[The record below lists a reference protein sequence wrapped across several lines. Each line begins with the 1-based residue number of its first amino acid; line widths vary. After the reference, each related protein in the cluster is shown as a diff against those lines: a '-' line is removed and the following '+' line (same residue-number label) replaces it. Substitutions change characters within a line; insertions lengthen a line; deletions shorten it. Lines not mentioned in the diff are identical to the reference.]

1 MARFLAWIGDL
12 RQARRVFLIGLVI
25 GAVLFYFRWA
35 EVTRIR
41 EVQRNG
47 IEAIA
52 TVEGATRT
60 TRGSSESFTLKLKW
74 RDARGVIQSDDGVV
88 ISNAFARE
96 IARSG
101 EIIRSTVRIKYLPDS
116 MAIWWSLRSSVP
128 VVLEDVAH
136 PQWEGEQWSK
146 DLLGWL
152 GAGAAGVGALGFG
165 VTFLLGRRR
174 REGGT
179 AA

>member
-1 MARFLAWIGDL
+1 MVRFLARIGDL
-12 RQARRVFLIGLVI
+12 PGGAFLFGIVI
-25 GAVLFYFRWA
+25 GAAIFYFRWA

-60 TRGSSESFTLKLKW
+60 TRGTSESFTLKLKW
-74 RDARGVIQSDDGVV
+74 RDARGLIQSDDGVV
-88 ISNAFARE
+88 ICNAFARE
-96 IARSG
+96 VVRG
-101 EIIRSTVRIKYLPDS
+101 REIVRSTVRIKYLPDS
-116 MAIWWSLRSSVP
+116 KALWWSFRSSVP

-136 PQWEGEQWSK
+136 PEWEGEQWEK

-152 GAGAAGVGALGFG
+152 AAGAAGVCALGFG
-165 VTFLLGRRR
+165 VTSLLGRWR

-179 AA
+179 A